1 MKRNEDEPSALQT
14 QPALD
19 LGEEEGERTSL
30 VAVLTDFLQGAGKY
44 VLEDDCESYCA

>member
-1 MKRNEDEPSALQT
+1 MKRNEEEPSGLLT
-14 QPALD
+14 GPAPD
-19 LGEEEGERTSL
+19 FGAEEGDRTSL